1 MSTGDVIKPMSSVDP
16 ISPYW
21 EVLSVLDVQWTATDD
36 QDLANISLH
45 YRYSNDNSTWSSWD
59 EWAYDNSISGTSA
72 TGSFQFTATSGDGYY
87 EFYTLAIDAMNNVE
101 AAPLLPDAN
110 VGVDTT
116 RPIGSIVIN
125 NDDPQ
130 STSSSVTLLLTFS
143 DALSGVSMVRFSNDG
158 VWDTE
163 PWESPSITRAWTTT
177 SGDGVKTVHYQI
189 VDRAGLVSA
198 SYSDD
203 IELDTDG
210 PGTVITP
217 PSVISANPTD
227 NEPEVDISTDIA
239 LEFDESMNEQETGN
253 AFSLMKEGTQ
263 VQGTISW
270 SDDGETLTFIPDIPL
285 EYGTTYQ
292 IQVSTDAE
300 DLDGNRM
307 ESVFEVFFTTIEE
320 KSQSVD
326 YWWAVVTHFSVDVEK
341 KSQARG
347 GRGANGRIAHRED
360 GGLACSSRP

>member
-1 MSTGDVIKPMSSVDP
+1 
-16 ISPYW
+16 
-21 EVLSVLDVQWTATDD
+21 
-36 QDLANISLH
+36 
-45 YRYSNDNSTWSSWD
+45 
-59 EWAYDNSISGTSA
+59 
-72 TGSFQFTATSGDGYY
+72 
-87 EFYTLAIDAMNNVE
+87 
-101 AAPLLPDAN
+101 
-110 VGVDTT
+110 
-116 RPIGSIVIN
+116 
-125 NDDPQ
+125 
-130 STSSSVTLLLTFS
+130 
-143 DALSGVSMVRFSNDG
+143 
-158 VWDTE
+158 
-163 PWESPSITRAWTTT
+163 
-177 SGDGVKTVHYQI
+177 VKTVHYQI

-326 YWWAVVTHFSVDVEK
+326 YWWAVVFFTTIEEKSQSVDYWWAVVIII
-341 KSQARG
+341 
-347 GRGANGRIAHRED
+347 IATIFALIFLLMWRRRV
-360 GGLACSSRP
+360 RPEEEEERMAE